1 MTKVDKYVIIIYNC
15 SFWRQKMKG
24 GIFMARK
31 EDERTL
37 KMKENFIE
45 LHDNGNSIAEI
56 AKIYGLDK
64 TTVYHCLQE
73 IAEKSGRTRESLL
86 VAPHSTHLTY
96 ERQFEPV
103 AEVDLTSFNENFKS
117 TLKSFDSVCESV
129 NKTIE
134 EQEQLLNDFK
144 EGEN

>member
-73 IAEKSGRTRESLL
+73 IAEKSG
-86 VAPHSTHLTY
+86 STHLTY

>member
-1 MTKVDKYVIIIYNC
+1 
-15 SFWRQKMKG
+15 MKG

-86 VAPHSTHLTY
+86 VAPHSTHLKKCCKMEMLY
-96 ERQFEPV
+96 
-103 AEVDLTSFNENFKS
+103 AINDNLS
-117 TLKSFDSVCESV
+117 
-129 NKTIE
+129 
-134 EQEQLLNDFK
+134 QLQRLI
-144 EGEN
+144 